1 MGAGSYVTTVH
12 ARLTSDQDCR
22 GAPWLWQQC
31 DDQSLGGLHKRR
43 GRCPSRAVTMS
54 LTPVQIF
61 STAGKQAHLGEL
73 FFYIH
78 YKAWNKHINDI
89 SLLPSQKEAACLYV
103 TSELFSANQ

>member
-43 GRCPSRAVTMS
+43 DAVLQGLLLCPSLLCRSSPQLA
-54 LTPVQIF
+54 
-61 STAGKQAHLGEL
+61 
-73 FFYIH
+73 
-78 YKAWNKHINDI
+78 NKHIWVSSSFI
-89 SLLPSQKEAACLYV
+89 SITKLGINTSMIFLYYLAKRKLLACM
-103 TSELFSANQ
+103 